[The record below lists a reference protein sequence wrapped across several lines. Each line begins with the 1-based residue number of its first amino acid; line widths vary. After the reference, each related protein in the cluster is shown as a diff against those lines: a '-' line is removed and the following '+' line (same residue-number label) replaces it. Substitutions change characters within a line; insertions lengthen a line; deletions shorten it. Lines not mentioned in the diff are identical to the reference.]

1 MSTQRRTPN
10 LFLPPPRNE
19 LRTLLTGLALS
30 CLAAC
35 DAAGGGS
42 RSTGDE
48 TGQATASGGAADS
61 HAESLLPTDNANSGT
76 TSPGVSAGG
85 GVSTGADDRPG
96 ASGGSGDGTATGG
109 AASSG
114 SDGPA
119 GGASDATSDGSPT
132 SSTSAAEGT
141 ADDGG
146 ASDGADAGISEQP
159 GTSEGSGGS
168 SGASD
173 AGGADFD
180 GKELF
185 ILFGQSN
192 MSGMSPMP
200 DMPWPINPRVTF
212 MVQYDCPSLGQ
223 TKDEWLP
230 AQPPLHGCQW
240 ATGGIGLGLSDH
252 FGAGLAEAWP
262 EAEIGLIPNAI
273 PAVTIDVFSKGGPS
287 PGGGQ
292 KALPDG
298 YTSAYSLM
306 VDRTR
311 EAQKLGRV
319 RAILLHQGESDF
331 NQGRAEQWLD
341 TLSQIVSDLR
351 TDLDLGEAV
360 PFIAGEIAPT
370 STWSGHNEY
379 IRQIPDTIPNAFV
392 VSSEGTDIHDVAH
405 FDASSARVMG
415 QRYVETFLDHT
426 DGP

>member
-1 MSTQRRTPN
+1 M
-10 LFLPPPRNE
+10 
-19 LRTLLTGLALS
+19 
-30 CLAAC
+30 
-35 DAAGGGS
+35 
-42 RSTGDE
+42 
-48 TGQATASGGAADS
+48 GQATASGDVADS
-61 HAESLLPTDNANSGT
+61 PAASLQPTGSPTSGT

-85 GVSTGADDRPG
+85 GLSTGAGEQAG
-96 ASGGSGDGTATGG
+96 ASGTSGGSADGTAPGG
-109 AASSG
+109 GASSG
-114 SDGPA
+114 SDSAA
-119 GGASDATSDGSPT
+119 GGASDTTSDESPT

-141 ADDGG
+141 ADDGE
-146 ASDGADAGISEQP
+146 ASDGVYAGTGEQP
-159 GTSEGSGGS
+159 GASEGSGGS
-168 SGASD
+168 SGASE

-230 AQPPLHGCQW
+230 AEPPLHGCQW
-240 ATGGIGLGLSDH
+240 ATGGIGLGLADH

-306 VDRTR
+306 VDRAR

-319 RAILLHQGESDF
+319 RAMLLHQGESDF

-351 TDLDLGEAV
+351 TDLDLGDAV

-379 IRQIPDTIPNAFV
+379 IRQVPDTIPNAFV

-405 FDASSARVMG
+405 FDAASARVMG
-415 QRYVETFLDHT
+415 QRYVETFLEHT
-426 DGP
+426 DAP

>member
-19 LRTLLTGLALS
+19 LRTLLAGLALS
-30 CLAAC
+30 CIAAC
-35 DAAGGGS
+35 DAAGEGS

-61 HAESLLPTDNANSGT
+61 PAESLQPTDNPNSGT

-159 GTSEGSGGS
+159 GASEGSGG

-240 ATGGIGLGLSDH
+240 ATGGIGLGLADH

-405 FDASSARVMG
+405 FDAASARVMG
-415 QRYVETFLDHT
+415 QRYVETFLDHA